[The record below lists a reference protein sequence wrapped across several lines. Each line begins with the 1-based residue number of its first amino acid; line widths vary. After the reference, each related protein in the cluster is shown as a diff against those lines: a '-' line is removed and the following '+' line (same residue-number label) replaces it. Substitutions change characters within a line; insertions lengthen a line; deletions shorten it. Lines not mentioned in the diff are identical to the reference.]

1 MLYSFVNCSIL
12 TPNSSD
18 DPEGICLDVPAANKK
33 VLTAE
38 MVNMG
43 IKVPF

>member
-1 MLYSFVNCSIL
+1 MLYSYVNCYIL
-12 TPNSSD
+12 IPNFSD

-33 VLTAE
+33 VLTAD

-43 IKVPF
+43 IKVAF